1 MAPLTSIRTSE
12 GKLEIVNQL
21 ILPHTVEFIEI
32 KTIDDAYEAIKS
44 MKAGIFTLQRIHALT
59 SSLHPQIRGAP
70 AIASLAALSVADYL
84 TRALES
90 VPEPAWFAS
99 AGAFSEHVEA
109 ILAHLFTARPTAVN
123 LGAAT
128 RRLSKAL
135 SASADAGKDVR
146 AIAAEL
152 VAEAREIDAEDV
164 GRNKQMSKWG
174 GDWLVERVRAAGV
187 GGGDE
192 LNVMTVCN
200 TGSLATSVSSL
211 VECKS

>member
-1 MAPLTSIRTSE
+1 M
-12 GKLEIVNQL
+12 
-21 ILPHTVEFIEI
+21 
-32 KTIDDAYEAIKS
+32 
-44 MKAGIFTLQRIHALT
+44 
-59 SSLHPQIRGAP
+59 RGP
-70 AIASLAALSVADYL
+70 RLAFVG
-84 TRALES
+84 
-90 VPEPAWFAS
+90 
-99 AGAFSEHVEA
+99 AGAVGGYVGGHLHRLGHDVTLIDPWPEHVEA

-135 SASADAGKDVR
+135 SAGIDAGKDVR

-174 GDWLVERVRAAGV
+174 GDWLVERVRAAGM
-187 GGGDE
+187 GSGDE

-200 TGSLATSVSSL
+200 TGSLATSVRPSRRFAPGL
-211 VECKS
+211 